1 MARETIVLF
10 FLEIWPIFKARF
22 GGEII
27 ASQISAK
34 DEKWKLST
42 TRSLRVTFY
51 TQFPKIRVNLL
62 VNFCM
67 QFLHAC
73 FARVLLL
80 WFACN
85 TADLIYTEENA
96 FVWCCNSRGLYCK
109 LSFIQTSRLNEFPTP
124 ETIRGMGSSFRRK
137 DFWNRLGGLERYLW
151 LVDSIQGDH

>member
-51 TQFPKIRVNLL
+51 TQFPKIRVYLL

-85 TADLIYTEENA
+85 TADLHGRKCIRVMLQFPWSVLQIIIYSDIPLE
-96 FVWCCNSRGLYCK
+96 WISHSRNYKGNGLK
-109 LSFIQTSRLNEFPTP
+109 LSAQRFLE
-124 ETIRGMGSSFRRK
+124 SFGWTWALLMIGR
-137 DFWNRLGGLERYLW
+137 
-151 LVDSIQGDH
+151 

>member
-1 MARETIVLF
+1 MTNIQSTVWGRDH
-10 FLEIWPIFKARF
+10 RF
-22 GGEII
+22 TDF
-27 ASQISAK
+27 SQR
-34 DEKWKLST
+34 WKMKVVNDTQST
-42 TRSLRVTFY
+42 CNILHSVSEN
-51 TQFPKIRVNLL
+51 RVNLL
-62 VNFCM
+62 VYFCM
-67 QFLHAC
+67 KFLHAC